1 MIYDQLTMQTLQK
14 LGLTYYGAKVYAAL
28 MTTGVTNP
36 SIIAEESGVP
46 RTKIYGVLKKLSTD
60 NWITIEKGRPTIIT
74 PKYPGEVIE
83 EHKSQMNTD
92 IDRIS
97 SELSM
102 TYDRI
107 LENEIPKV
115 RIIHSLDTLLQ
126 LTAEIMSGSKKR
138 IMLMGSLYFPD
149 ELTIIK
155 DQIIKAK
162 NRGVSVR
169 IITTPSI
176 KLKDKQFNIIKSLSE
191 AINDIKVGHPYFIK
205 TMLVDDRETLI
216 MISQVQDDVPDL
228 DNVFAIFISNIS
240 LASYFSS
247 VFDMDWKKL
256 EFFNKI

>member
-1 MIYDQLTMQTLQK
+1 MIHDQLTLQTLQK
-14 LGLTYYGAKVYAAL
+14 LGLTYYGAKAYAAL
-28 MTTGVTNP
+28 MTTGVSNP

-46 RTKIYGVLKKLSTD
+46 RTKIYGVLKELAAD
-60 NWITIEKGRPTIIT
+60 NWINIEKGRPTIIL

-83 EHKSQMNTD
+83 EHKSLMNTD

-102 TYDRI
+102 TYDRV

-115 RIIHSLDTLLQ
+115 RIIHNLDTLLQ
-126 LTAEIMSGSKKR
+126 LIAEIMSGAKKR

-149 ELTIIK
+149 ELGTIK

-162 NRGVSVR
+162 DRGVSVR

-176 KLKDKQFNIIKSLSE
+176 KLKDNELNIINSLTE
-191 AINDIKVGHPYFIK
+191 VINDVKLGHPYFIK
-205 TMLVDDRETLI
+205 TIMVDDRETLM
-216 MISQVQDDVPDL
+216 MISRVHEDVPDL

-240 LASYFSS
+240 LTTYFSS
-247 VFDMDWKKL
+247 VFDMDWKNLK
-256 EFFNKI
+256 FFNE